1 MKRPHRNSEPYT
13 EYKAAVFYNSKNMGA
28 KKELAEVWEGS
39 VC

>member
-1 MKRPHRNSEPYT
+1 MKRPHRNSEPY
-13 EYKAAVFYNSKNMGA
+13 KAAVFYNSKNRGA